1 MFHHYNKMI
10 RNMKKYLNIAALALV
25 VLSTLTLSS
34 CKNEI
39 DEIFDDDAVA
49 RLAKSQAEY
58 VDILTSNGGKW
69 QLEYYAN
76 SDEPGY
82 VYLLTFSTDGS
93 VVVSGMNKWITLVDN
108 PGAMGSSP
116 TYGTQ
121 TSLWDVITDNGP
133 VLTFNSYNKYFHLF
147 ADPYDIPGNS
157 TGQVDNEDENESGY
171 GHMGDYEFCLMK
183 YSGDTLYLSGKK
195 RGINMIMTRV
205 SSSVDDRVYMN
216 EVTAMTDSFFH
227 AKIPYVYINLP
238 NDVRWIVKNGATSI
252 LKIYRE
258 DADEISTAENYNIII
273 THDGLSFMNPITL
286 DGYTI
291 QNFVRQP
298 DGSLLC
304 RDDNQTTMTAD
315 PLSEIMA
322 SERFVWKLAQTNLG
336 GVYSQLL
343 SQIVEEIK
351 NYNSSTLQDVQ
362 LSYNQTMDRFA
373 LTFNVKR
380 RTVTYKPTYYLTPTV
395 VDDTH
400 IKFSMDPTG
409 DSWAQSFDVQC
420 PSIKGFASAM
430 ASMTFELDA
439 NSLLAPVVM
448 KLTDGGNSA
457 NYMVWNIS
465 EML

>member
-1 MFHHYNKMI
+1 MFHHYNKMK

-25 VLSTLTLSS
+25 VLSTLSLGS

-82 VYLLTFSTDGS
+82 VYLMTFSTDGS
-93 VVVSGMNKWITLVDN
+93 VVISGMNKWINIIDN
-108 PGAMGSSP
+108 PSAMGS
-116 TYGTQ
+116 TAAFGTA

-157 TGQVDNEDENESGY
+157 TGQVDSEDENESGY
-171 GHMGDYEFCLMK
+171 GHQGDYEFCLMK
-183 YSGDTLYLSGKK
+183 YSGDTLYLTGKK

-216 EVTAMTDSFFH
+216 EVTAMADSFFH
-227 AKIPYVYINLP
+227 AKIPQVYINLP

-252 LKIYRE
+252 LKIFRE
-258 DADEISTAENYNIII
+258 DADEISTAENYNVII

-315 PLSEIMA
+315 PLSDIMA
-322 SERFVWKLAQTNLG
+322 SPRFVWKLLQGNAT
-336 GVYSQLL
+336 GVYAQLL
-343 SQIVEEIK
+343 SQIVNEIK
-351 NYNSSTLQDVQ
+351 AYNSSTLQDVVY
-362 LSYNQTMDRFA
+362 SYNQTANIMA
-373 LTFNVKR
+373 ITFNVKR
-380 RTVTYKPTYYLTPTV
+380 RTVTYKPTYYLTPNV
-395 VDDTH
+395 IDDTH
-400 IKFSMDPTG
+400 IKFTMAPEG
-409 DSWAQSFDVQC
+409 DTWAASFEAQC
-420 PSIKGFASAM
+420 PSIREFATQM
-430 ASMTFELDA
+430 GSMTFELSA

-448 KLTDGGNSA
+448 TLTDGSDS
-457 NYMVWNIS
+457 MVWNIS
-465 EML
+465 EMI

>member
-1 MFHHYNKMI
+1 
-10 RNMKKYLNIAALALV
+10 MKKYLNIAALALV
-25 VLSTLTLSS
+25 VLSTLSLGS

-49 RLAKSQAEY
+49 RLAKSKAEY

-82 VYLLTFSTDGS
+82 VYLMTFSTDGS
-93 VVVSGMNKWITLVDN
+93 VVVSGMNKWINIIDN
-108 PGAMGSSP
+108 PSAMGS
-116 TYGTQ
+116 TAAFGTA

-157 TGQVDNEDENESGY
+157 TGQVDSEDENESGY
-171 GHMGDYEFCLMK
+171 GHQGDYEFCLMK
-183 YSGDTLYLSGKK
+183 YSGDTLYLTGKK

-216 EVTAMTDSFFH
+216 EVTAMADSFFH
-227 AKIPYVYINLP
+227 AKIPQVYINLP

-252 LKIYRE
+252 LKIFRE
-258 DADEISTAENYNIII
+258 DADEISTAENYNVII

-315 PLSEIMA
+315 PLSDIMA
-322 SERFVWKLAQTNLG
+322 SPRFVWKLLQGNAT
-336 GVYSQLL
+336 GVYAQLL
-343 SQIVEEIK
+343 SQIVNEIK
-351 NYNSSTLQDVQ
+351 AYNSSTLQDVVY
-362 LSYNQTMDRFA
+362 SYNQTANIMA
-373 LTFNVKR
+373 ITFNVKR
-380 RTVTYKPTYYLTPTV
+380 RTVTYKPTYYLTPNV
-395 VDDTH
+395 IDDTH
-400 IKFSMDPTG
+400 IKFTMAPEG
-409 DSWAQSFDVQC
+409 DTWAASFEAKC
-420 PSIKGFASAM
+420 PSIREFATQM
-430 ASMTFELDA
+430 GSMTFELSA

-448 KLTDGGNSA
+448 TLTDGSDS
-457 NYMVWNIS
+457 MVWNIS
-465 EML
+465 EMI

>member
-1 MFHHYNKMI
+1 MFHHYNKMK

-25 VLSTLTLSS
+25 VLSTLSLGS

-49 RLAKSQAEY
+49 RLAKSKAEY

-82 VYLLTFSTDGS
+82 VYLMTFSTDGS
-93 VVVSGMNKWITLVDN
+93 VVVSGMNKWINIIDN
-108 PGAMGSSP
+108 PSAMGS
-116 TYGTQ
+116 TAAFGTA

-157 TGQVDNEDENESGY
+157 TGQVDSEDENESGY
-171 GHMGDYEFCLMK
+171 GHQGDYEFCLMK
-183 YSGDTLYLSGKK
+183 YSGDTLYLTGKK

-216 EVTAMTDSFFH
+216 EVTAMADSFFH
-227 AKIPYVYINLP
+227 AKIPQVYINLP

-252 LKIYRE
+252 LKIFRE
-258 DADEISTAENYNIII
+258 DADEISTAENYNVII

-315 PLSEIMA
+315 PLSDIMA
-322 SERFVWKLAQTNLG
+322 SPRFVWKLLQGNAT
-336 GVYSQLL
+336 GVYAQLL
-343 SQIVEEIK
+343 SQIVNEIK
-351 NYNSSTLQDVQ
+351 AYNSSTLQDVVY
-362 LSYNQTMDRFA
+362 SYNQTANIMA
-373 LTFNVKR
+373 ITFNVKR
-380 RTVTYKPTYYLTPTV
+380 RTVTYKPTYYLTPNV
-395 VDDTH
+395 IDDTH
-400 IKFSMDPTG
+400 IKFTMAPEG
-409 DSWAQSFDVQC
+409 DTWAASFEAKC
-420 PSIKGFASAM
+420 PSIREFATQM
-430 ASMTFELDA
+430 GSMTFELSA

-448 KLTDGGNSA
+448 TLTDGSDS
-457 NYMVWNIS
+457 MVWNIS
-465 EML
+465 EMI